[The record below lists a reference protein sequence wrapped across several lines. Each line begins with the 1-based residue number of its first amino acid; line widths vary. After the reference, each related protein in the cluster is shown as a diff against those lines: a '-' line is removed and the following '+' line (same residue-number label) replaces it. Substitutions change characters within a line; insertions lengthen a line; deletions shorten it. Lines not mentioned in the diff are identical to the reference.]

1 MAAVIKSMT
10 VVTVAAEKPSSLRRA
25 PPPPS
30 PSAPPPTLP
39 LPPPPSHPPSPP
51 PLQGDEGNFF
61 YVVDAGAFDCFVKT
75 PDTDGYGKLVLQYG
89 AGTTFGELAL
99 MYNTPRAASVV
110 ATADSSLFAMDRETF
125 RTILLQMMCQ
135 KRLRFEALLEQIPLL
150 RSMQP
155 YERSSI
161 ADAFMEVKFAAGD
174 VILREGDTGDTFFI
188 LSEGSAVATQTGEKG
203 EVQVLEYASGDYFGE
218 LSLLRN
224 QQRAANV
231 KAVTPCVCVTLDR
244 SCFERL
250 LGPVLEIL
258 QRNAENYKTYAQIVG
273 L

>member
-1 MAAVIKSMT
+1 MSR
-10 VVTVAAEKPSSLRRA
+10 LRA
-25 PPPPS
+25 
-30 PSAPPPTLP
+30 
-39 LPPPPSHPPSPP
+39 
-51 PLQGDEGNFF
+51 
-61 YVVDAGAFDCFVKT
+61 VDAIPGW
-75 PDTDGYGKLVLQYG
+75 PP
-89 AGTTFGELAL
+89 
-99 MYNTPRAASVV
+99 NHSSV
-110 ATADSSLFAMDRETF
+110 E
-125 RTILLQMMCQ
+125 
-135 KRLRFEALLEQIPLL
+135 RLRWRAW
-150 RSMQP
+150 RSK
-155 YERSSI
+155 
-161 ADAFMEVKFAAGD
+161 A
-174 VILREGDTGDTFFI
+174 
-188 LSEGSAVATQTGEKG
+188 GEKG

>member
-1 MAAVIKSMT
+1 
-10 VVTVAAEKPSSLRRA
+10 
-25 PPPPS
+25 
-30 PSAPPPTLP
+30 
-39 LPPPPSHPPSPP
+39 
-51 PLQGDEGNFF
+51 
-61 YVVDAGAFDCFVKT
+61 
-75 PDTDGYGKLVLQYG
+75 
-89 AGTTFGELAL
+89 